1 MLEKLKFEGEAGGS
15 QSEIR
20 RIDFNHWS
28 APDVGSDQPFCL
40 GDRASIN
47 DIVGLHL

>member
-20 RIDFNHWS
+20 RIDLYDWS
-28 APDVGSDQPFCL
+28 APDVGSDQPLCF

-47 DIVGLHL
+47 DFVGLHV